1 MEQQIS
7 SLVLKING
15 HQVILD
21 FDLAKLYGVTTKV
34 LNQAVKRNPSRFPND
49 FVFQIEQQKKDELVT
64 NCDRLKTLKH
74 SLHSPYAYT
83 EHGIAMLS
91 SVLKSEMAVQ
101 VNIHIVRVFVNLRKE
116 INNCTILISR
126 ISNIETMFLDHDSK
140 IKFLET
146 TYSDNHPK
154 SGIFFNNQIFDAYT
168 FSSDIIKSAKKS
180 IVLID
185 NYIDESTL
193 LQLSKRNADVTC
205 LIYTE
210 RITPAIKLDLEKH
223 NSQYPTIHI
232 RILKNTHDRFL
243 IIDNRELYHLGASL
257 KDLGK
262 RWFAFSRI
270 DGFLKEVQARLK

>member
-49 FVFQIEQQKKDELVT
+49 IAFQIEQQKKDELVT

-83 EHGIAMLS
+83 E
-91 SVLKSEMAVQ
+91 
-101 VNIHIVRVFVNLRKE
+101 
-116 INNCTILISR
+116 
-126 ISNIETMFLDHDSK
+126 
-140 IKFLET
+140 
-146 TYSDNHPK
+146 
-154 SGIFFNNQIFDAYT
+154 
-168 FSSDIIKSAKKS
+168 
-180 IVLID
+180 
-185 NYIDESTL
+185 
-193 LQLSKRNADVTC
+193 C

-262 RWFAFSRI
+262 RWFAFSLI